1 MTEPRQRIKHI
12 PVVVADVVQE
22 TADTVTLLLDAGDDP
37 RDYKAGQYV
46 SIDPHQFAGDQGLR
60 GLPRGQQG
68 PQGAAARLLDGVD
81 AGRALPGHHGQG
93 GALRQDGD
101 EVSAAA
107 VAVPRAP
114 PAQGRA
120 HGSDRLRRRL
130 PPARRH
136 RQPHRPRRA
145 PVRRLRQRAQRLDDQ
160 VGPGQRAVAAPDLH
174 LLEQDLERH
183 HLPRRAGA
191 DGGGA
196 PGAPARRPR
205 ADPRAGDRSPTPTR
219 CGAAASRPT

>member
-46 SIDPHQFAGDQGLR
+46 SIDPHQFAAIKGYAAFLEDNKGR
-60 GLPRGQQG
+60 KEPPR
-68 PQGAAARLLDGVD
+68 AYSMVLD

-107 VAVPRAP
+107 VALPRAP

-160 VGPGQRAVAAPDLH
+160 VGPGQRADACARPSST
-174 LLEQDLERH
+174 RTR
-183 HLPRRAGA
+183 PGTTSSTATSWRGWRR
-191 DGGGA
+191 
-196 PGAPARRPR
+196 RT
-205 ADPRAGDRSPTPTR
+205 RSACASSTR
-219 CGAAASRPT
+219 